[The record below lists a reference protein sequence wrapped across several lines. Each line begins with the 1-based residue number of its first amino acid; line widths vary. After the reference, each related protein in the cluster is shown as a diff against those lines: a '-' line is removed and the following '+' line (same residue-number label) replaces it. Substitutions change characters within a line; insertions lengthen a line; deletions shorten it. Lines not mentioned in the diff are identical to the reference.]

1 MTLRPAVFIDRDG
14 TIIAEKV
21 YLSRP
26 EGVELISG
34 TAEALRGLR
43 DAGFVLVIVTN
54 QSGIARGLYGIEEYH
69 AVASRLGVVLAE
81 AGTSVDATYFCPHH
95 PDATGSC
102 ECRKPASGMYR
113 QAARELGL
121 DLAASYYVGDKR
133 TDVLPARE
141 LGGQGILVRTGYGAE
156 HEADVAESVWVVDDL
171 LAAAGAIRRDA
182 GR

>member
-26 EGVELISG
+26 EGVELITG
-34 TAEALRGLR
+34 TAEALRSLR

-54 QSGIARGLYGIEEYH
+54 QAGIARGLYGLDEYH
-69 AVASRLGVVLAE
+69 AVAARLGAVLEEAE
-81 AGTSVDATYFCPHH
+81 ASVEATYFCPHH
-95 PDATGSC
+95 PDVTGSC

-121 DLAASYYVGDKR
+121 DLAGSYYVGDKSS
-133 TDVLPARE
+133 DVLPARE
-141 LGGQGILVRTGYGAE
+141 LGGRGVLVRTGYGAE
-156 HEADVAESVWVVDDL
+156 HEADAPKNVWVVDDL
-171 LAAAGAIRRDA
+171 LAAAGAIRRDV